1 MTRFNAANGG
11 LLEKKVCVRLDRERF
26 EELEDLARREGFTV
40 SLVVRHLVHRFLEDR
55 RRFAG
60 FD

>member
-1 MTRFNAANGG
+1 MTRFNTRNGG
-11 LLEKKVCVRLDRERF
+11 TLERKVCVRLDQARYAEL
-26 EELEDLARREGFTV
+26 EELAQRQGFTV

-60 FD
+60 FE

>member
-1 MTRFNAANGG
+1 MTRFNVANGG